1 MLPLIG
7 TIFGSTFECI
17 IQSWQHFLC
26 KNVKNIKTIKIKVN
40 KKYSF
45 IIKMDSVALW
55 LESEDERLERK
66 ILRDGVDFMQ
76 LTDAM

>member
-17 IQSWQHFLC
+17 IQSWQHFLR
-26 KNVKNIKTIKIKVN
+26 KNIKTIKIKVN